1 MNTRDPKSIENEII
15 ALKASLYDSTTRLP
29 AYQATFDKLKQ
40 MTQDRFL
47 GVVLLQLS
55 DLERVEA
62 VFGFERYEEILKCSA
77 REIETVNRTRFG
89 GSLLPTMRSV
99 FDDEFCVFVPHD
111 LLAVA
116 PVPSLQEVAADLY
129 ACLDSELS
137 RKGLKGLTLNMGYA
151 VLQYNPFLRFER
163 LVHRVVDEAASG
175 AQRQDETERVLRELE
190 IRQILTE
197 RGLST
202 VFHPIVDLRDYVAV
216 GYEALT
222 RGPAGTIYESPESLF
237 AFARE
242 SRLTWDLDRQCKL
255 TAIASATGRPADSR
269 LFINTLPSTLDD
281 PEFMDGTAPELMAR
295 HGISPADVVWELTE
309 RHPIEDYDHF
319 EATMKTHTKLGYRV
333 AIDDVGT
340 GYSSIQ
346 TITHVRPLY
355 LKVDQSLV
363 RDVEENLLKQE
374 LIASL
379 LVLAQK
385 VSAQV
390 IAEGIQT
397 PRELGMLKELGV
409 PLGQGY
415 LFGMPS
421 AHFESRVSPRT
432 A

>member
-1 MNTRDPKSIENEII
+1 M
-15 ALKASLYDSTTRLP
+15 
-29 AYQATFDKLKQ
+29 
-40 MTQDRFL
+40 
-47 GVVLLQLS
+47 
-55 DLERVEA
+55 
-62 VFGFERYEEILKCSA
+62 
-77 REIETVNRTRFG
+77 
-89 GSLLPTMRSV
+89 
-99 FDDEFCVFVPHD
+99 
-111 LLAVA
+111 
-116 PVPSLQEVAADLY
+116 
-129 ACLDSELS
+129 
-137 RKGLKGLTLNMGYA
+137 
-151 VLQYNPFLRFER
+151 
-163 LVHRVVDEAASG
+163 
-175 AQRQDETERVLRELE
+175 
-190 IRQILTE
+190 
-197 RGLST
+197 
-202 VFHPIVDLRDYVAV
+202 
-216 GYEALT
+216 
-222 RGPAGTIYESPESLF
+222 
-237 AFARE
+237 
-242 SRLTWDLDRQCKL
+242 TWDLDRQCKL

-281 PEFMDGTAPELMAR
+281 PEFIDGTAPELMAR

-319 EATMKTHTKLGYRV
+319 EATMKAHTKLGYRV

-390 IAEGIQT
+390 IAGGVQT

-421 AHFESRVSPRT
+421 AHFESRVSPAPT